1 MWLHV
6 TVSDAVPVTPSSTP
20 PPPRPNAWRSR
31 SFRWLWGS
39 TAVSTFGAEI
49 GELALPL
56 LAVLTLT
63 AEPGEVAALRTAQFL
78 PFVLATLPFGLLVDR
93 VRRRPLLIGADAG
106 RFLLVALIPLAVWV
120 GSASIPALCVVV
132 FLVGTLTV
140 LSHVAAFAFTPH
152 VVGADDLPDANARIS
167 ATEAAAEIGGRGIAG
182 VAVQLLGA
190 PVTMLANAL
199 GYLASA
205 LAMSRVRDDEPRA
218 AGRPDS
224 AQGGRAAVAEIKEG
238 LRTTLRNRYLRALLG
253 EATTYNLF
261 NEIFMIGLL
270 LYAVRTLGL
279 SPATLGLVFVA
290 GGVGSFLGAWFGTR
304 WTGRWGYGRVLTVTL
319 ALGNTVPLLA
329 VLGGTAGSWA
339 AALFGAV
346 FLVVGLGIGVANS
359 HAITVRQLAT
369 PDELLGRVNSAYR
382 LISWGAIPVGA
393 SLGGVVAAALGAWS
407 AVVVGGLG
415 VAAAT
420 FWVVFSP
427 VPRLNRVQDASG

>member
-1 MWLHV
+1 MSDPIAV
-6 TVSDAVPVTPSSTP
+6 TNGI
-20 PPPRPNAWRSR
+20 RPNAWRSR

-39 TAVSTFGAEI
+39 TAVSTFGAEV

-56 LAVLTLT
+56 LAVITLT
-63 AEPGEVAALRTAQFL
+63 ADPGEVAALRTAQFL
-78 PFVLATLPFGLLVDR
+78 PFVLATLPFGVLVDR

-106 RFLLVALIPLAVWV
+106 RFLLVALIPLAVWLGFV
-120 GSASIPALCVVV
+120 SIPALCALV

-140 LSHVAAFAFTPH
+140 LSQVAAFAFTPH
-152 VVGADDLPDANARIS
+152 VVSADDLPDANARIS

-182 VAVQLLGA
+182 VAVHFLGA
-190 PVTMLANAL
+190 PVTMLVNAV

-205 LAMSRVRDDEPRA
+205 LALCRVRNDEPRA
-218 AGRPDS
+218 PDHPAS
-224 AQGGRAAVAEIKEG
+224 AHGGRAAAAEIREG
-238 LRTTLRNRYLRALLG
+238 LRTALHNRYVRALLG

-329 VLGGTAGSWA
+329 VFAGVAGSWA
-339 AALFGAV
+339 VPLLGTV
-346 FLVVGLGIGVANS
+346 FLVVGIGIGVANS

-369 PDELLGRVNSAYR
+369 PDQLRGRVNSAYR

-393 SLGGVVAAALGAWS
+393 SLGGLVTAGLGAWS
-407 AVVVGGLG
+407 AVLIGCLG

-420 FWVVFSP
+420 LWVVFSP
-427 VPRLNRVQDASG
+427 VPRLNQVQDAVR

>member
-1 MWLHV
+1 MWLCI
-6 TVSDAVPVTPSSTP
+6 TMSNSAPVTPSPTP
-20 PPPRPNAWRSR
+20 RPPNAWRSN

-56 LAVLTLT
+56 LAVITLT
-63 AEPGEVAALRTAQFL
+63 AEPGGVAALRSAQFL

-93 VRRRPLLIGADAG
+93 VRRRPLLIGADVG
-106 RFLLVALIPLAVWV
+106 RFLVVALIPLAIWV
-120 GSASIPALCVVV
+120 GIASIPALCVMV
-132 FLVGTLTV
+132 FCAGTLTV
-140 LSHVAAFAFTPH
+140 LSQVAAFAFTPL
-152 VVGADDLPDANARIS
+152 VVSAEDLPDANARIS

-182 VAVQLLGA
+182 VAVQVLGA
-190 PVTMLANAL
+190 PVTIMANAI

-205 LAMSRVRDDEPRA
+205 FALSRVRDEETRPAR
-218 AGRPDS
+218 RPDS
-224 AQGGRAAVAEIKEG
+224 AQGGRVAVAEVKEG
-238 LRTTLRNRYLRALLG
+238 LRTALRNRYVRALLG

-261 NEIFMIGLL
+261 NEIFMIGFL
-270 LYAVRTLGL
+270 LYAARTLRL
-279 SPATLGLVFVA
+279 SPAILGLVFVA

-319 ALGNTVPLLA
+319 ALGNTVPLVA
-329 VLGGTAGSWA
+329 VFGGAAGSWA
-339 AALFGAV
+339 APLLGAV

-369 PDELLGRVNSAYR
+369 PDELRGRVNSAYR

-393 SLGGVVAAALGAWS
+393 ALGGAVAASLGAWS
-407 AVVVGGLG
+407 AVLVGGLG

-427 VPRLNRVQDASG
+427 VPGLNRVQDAAE

>member
-1 MWLHV
+1 M
-6 TVSDAVPVTPSSTP
+6 SEPMPVTSGV
-20 PPPRPNAWRSR
+20 RPDAWRSR
-31 SFRWLWGS
+31 NFRWLWGS
-39 TAVSTFGAEI
+39 TALSTFGAEI

-56 LAVLTLT
+56 LAVLTLS

-106 RFLLVALIPLAVWV
+106 RFLLVALLPLAVWL
-120 GSASIPALCVVV
+120 GLASIPALCVVV

-140 LSHVAAFAFTPH
+140 LSQVAAFAFIPH
-152 VVGADDLPDANARIS
+152 VVGADDLPDANARIA

-182 VAVQLLGA
+182 VAVQVLGA
-190 PVTMLANAL
+190 PVTMLANAV

-205 LAMSRVRDDEPRA
+205 LALSRVRDDERRA
-218 AGRPDS
+218 ARRPGGP
-224 AQGGRAAVAEIKEG
+224 GGRAALAEVKEG
-238 LRTTLRNRYLRALLG
+238 LRTALRNRYVRALLG

-279 SPATLGLVFVA
+279 APAALGAVFVA

-304 WTGRWGYGRVLTVTL
+304 WTGRWGYGRVLTLTL
-319 ALGNTVPLLA
+319 AMGNTVPLLA
-329 VLGGTAGSWA
+329 LLGGAAGSWA
-339 AALFGAV
+339 AALLGAV
-346 FLVVGLGIGVANS
+346 FFVVGLGVGVANS

-393 SLGGVVAAALGAWS
+393 SLGGVITAALGPAS
-407 AVVVGGLG
+407 AVLVGGLG

-420 FWVVFSP
+420 LWVVFSP
-427 VPRLNRVQDASG
+427 VPRLNRVQDAAG

>member
-1 MWLHV
+1 M
-6 TVSDAVPVTPSSTP
+6 SEPIAVTPAV
-20 PPPRPNAWRSR
+20 RPNAWRSR

-39 TAVSTFGAEI
+39 TAVSTFGAEV

-63 AEPGEVAALRTAQFL
+63 ADPGEVAALRTAQFL
-78 PFVLATLPFGLLVDR
+78 PFVLATLPFGVLVDR
-93 VRRRPLLIGADAG
+93 VRRRPLLIGADVG
-106 RFLLVALIPLAVWV
+106 RFLLVALIPLAVWLGFV
-120 GSASIPALCVVV
+120 SIPALCALV

-140 LSHVAAFAFTPH
+140 LSQVAAFAFTPH
-152 VVGADDLPDANARIS
+152 VVSADDLPDANARIS

-182 VAVQLLGA
+182 VAVHFLGA
-190 PVTMLANAL
+190 PVTMLVNAV

-205 LAMSRVRDDEPRA
+205 LAMCRVRNDEPRA
-218 AGRPDS
+218 PDQPAS
-224 AQGGRAAVAEIKEG
+224 AQGGRAAAEEIREG
-238 LRTTLRNRYLRALLG
+238 LRTALHNRYVRALLG

-279 SPATLGLVFVA
+279 TPATLGLVFVA

-329 VLGGTAGSWA
+329 VFAGLAGSWA
-339 AALFGAV
+339 APLLGTV
-346 FLVVGLGIGVANS
+346 FLVVGIGVGVANS

-369 PDELLGRVNSAYR
+369 PDQLRGRVNSAYR

-393 SLGGVVAAALGAWS
+393 SLGGLATAALGAWS
-407 AVVVGGLG
+407 AVLIGCLG

-420 FWVVFSP
+420 LWVVFSP
-427 VPRLNRVQDASG
+427 VPRLNRVQDAVR